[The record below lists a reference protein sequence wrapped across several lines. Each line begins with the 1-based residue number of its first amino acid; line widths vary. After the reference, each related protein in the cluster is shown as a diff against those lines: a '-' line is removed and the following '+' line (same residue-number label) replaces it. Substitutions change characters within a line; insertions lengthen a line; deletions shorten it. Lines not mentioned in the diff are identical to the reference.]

1 MRIKSVSMDFFF
13 VFGIF
18 NGLLVGFLNAVKLA
32 NSHSTYG
39 NSVIISDCCLSFF
52 LSFAGSFALAIVVGL
67 LINLT
72 LKIIGGWKL
81 ELTDKHHSAFEE
93 TNDRIIKRNLEIL
106 KKKHK
111 I

>member
-13 VFGIF
+13 IFGIF
-18 NGLLVGFLNAVKLA
+18 NGLLVGFLNAVKFA

-39 NSVIISDCCLSFF
+39 NSVIVSDCCLSFF
-52 LSFAGSFALAIVVGL
+52 LSFVGSFFLAIIVGL

-72 LKIIGGWKL
+72 LKIIGGWKI
-81 ELTDKHHSAFEE
+81 ELTEKHFSSFEE
-93 TNDRIIKRNLEIL
+93 TNDRIIRRNLEIL